1 MSRLIKPTEYAKE
14 QNISRQ
20 AVYAKI
26 KKGLLASKRVDGK
39 IYIIIDE
46 DEKIQSE
53 KSNSSVEENTQV
65 VEIKELLASKEETI
79 SILKESI
86 KDLKETNT
94 EINTTLRGEIELL
107 KQVFAEMRNL
117 YVKQVDY
124 MGERT
129 LIKLEHETN
138 TQTTQVET
146 EENGECWV
154 DLETFFERASIKKK
168 KKKEKIKKRLL
179 KAYQTEDPR
188 IQIKEGILFMS
199 CYDFYEDILQSKKS

>member
-1 MSRLIKPTEYAKE
+1 MSRLIKPTVYAKE

-46 DEKIQSE
+46 DEKQSE
-53 KSNSSVEENTQV
+53 TNPLPPEENSPV
-65 VEIKELLASKEETI
+65 VDIKELLASKDETI

-124 MGERT
+124 IGERS
-129 LIKLEHETN
+129 LSKVEHKSNIES
-138 TQTTQVET
+138 T
-146 EENGECWV
+146 EVREEEEGECWV
-154 DLETFFERASIKKK
+154 DLETFFERASIKKR
-168 KKKEKIKKRLL
+168 KKKEKIKNRLL
-179 KAYQTEDPR
+179 KAYQAEDSR
-188 IQIKEGILFMS
+188 IRIKEGILFMS
-199 CYDFYEDILQSKKS
+199 CYDFYEDILQNKKS